1 MELDIFYFN
10 KEKLNAI
17 QILNK
22 HNPTQRIK
30 SKSDKMPTHYDS
42 YCAAW
47 PGTIMHFLKVHKK
60 QISSLVLAHQ
70 PYIFSFYHP

>member
-42 YCAAW
+42 YCAA
-47 PGTIMHFLKVHKK
+47 
-60 QISSLVLAHQ
+60 
-70 PYIFSFYHP
+70 